1 MTDFET
7 RLRHDLDR
15 AADLAPTFRGV
26 AADRAAGTDARPHR
40 SRTPGWR
47 GLALAAAAVAA
58 VAATPLWWPGA
69 DSTPEEAS
77 CAAVMEVGTVRYVAH
92 GELLRVPRPGR
103 DLGAATVLGCSD
115 VADRAVRAAA
125 LPGVHPAEAVLA
137 DGSVW
142 VVDGGRVPEDVQI
155 LSRPVRCSGAG
166 TQSVGGDWV
175 SVRGAPP
182 DQDGALSPPYVA
194 LIQADTGDSL
204 PLETWSSVRVE
215 VEVTP
220 RTAGGADPGL
230 VTRALQGDA
239 PVQAQVTCAS
249 GRFVASSLE

>member
-15 AADLAPTFRGV
+15 AADLAPAFRGV
-26 AADRAAGTDARPHR
+26 AADRAAGIAARPHR

-47 GLALAAAAVAA
+47 GLALAAAVAA
-58 VAATPLWWPGA
+58 VAATTPLWWPGA
-69 DSTPEEAS
+69 DSPSEEAS
-77 CAAVMEVGTVRYVAH
+77 CAAVMEAGTVRYVAH
-92 GELLRVPRPGR
+92 GEVLRVPRPGR

-125 LPGVHPAEAVLA
+125 LPGVDVTEAVLA

-142 VVDGGRVPEDVQI
+142 VVDGGRVPEEVQI
-155 LSRPVRCSGAG
+155 LSRPVRCSAAG
-166 TQSVGGDWV
+166 TQTVGGDWV
-175 SVRGAPP
+175 AVRGAQPE
-182 DQDGALSPPYVA
+182 QDGALRAPYVA

-230 VTRALQGDA
+230 VGRALQGGV
-239 PVQAQVTCAS
+239 PVQAEVTCA
-249 GRFVASSLE
+249 GRRFVASSLE